1 MGKLAKIILIF
12 FSSIIGLVVAAVI
25 IVPLL
30 VDLNDYKPE
39 IEAAVQDKT
48 GRKLSIVGDIDIF
61 IFPWIGVSTG
71 EISLSNAEGFLPN
84 YFAVIKQSNI
94 KIKLIPLLSKEVEV
108 STIVFKGL
116 ELNLAKNKKG
126 LSNWDDLSAKKTQEK
141 AVVKKTTEDESS
153 NTVPALAAL
162 MIGGL
167 SIEDAKITW
176 DDKQTGQKVIIKDL
190 NLKTGK
196 ISLNEAIDIE
206 LSLFIDNS
214 QPALTEALS
223 LSTQLKID
231 ESFQVIHL
239 NKTHIKSA
247 TKGAMV
253 PNGTI
258 DIQLLS
264 DIALD
269 LAQESVAL
277 ENLKIAFDA
286 TTIDGFVRIKQFKKP
301 ALEFNLAIN
310 EIDVDRYNAEQAAS
324 KTNAVASPAVAVAAA
339 SALIPVKTI
348 RALNIKGDL
357 SIDKLK
363 AAGLT
368 IGGIKLN
375 IQAKN
380 GILRTKQAI
389 TQLYGGQY
397 KGQITLNAKARIP
410 KIALNE
416 RISNVQIGA
425 LLNDLKPNEPAKLT
439 GLLNVAAK
447 LNTQGNSVP
456 RFKSNLN
463 GNLSFSV
470 NKGAIQGINIQRM
483 IDMGKLFAGKT
494 MKNEYANE
502 QTLFSSIKGTG
513 TVRRGL
519 ITNPDFLMNSAQL
532 VVDGAGTVNLV
543 NEAVKYAVKAKLT
556 NKATKDRPVA
566 IKVAGTISKPT
577 YTVDVLSMIN
587 EKEKQKMNKALDK
600 ALGKGGAEAVNK
612 LLKGFF

>member
-1 MGKLAKIILIF
+1 MGKLVKIILIF
-12 FSSIIGLVVAAVI
+12 FSSVIGLIVAAVI
-25 IVPLL
+25 IIPLV

-39 IEAAVQDKT
+39 IEAAVKDKT
-48 GRKLSIVGDIDIF
+48 GRSLSIVGDMDIS
-61 IFPWIGVSTG
+61 IFPWIGISTG
-71 EISLSNAEGFLPN
+71 EISLSNAQGFTPN
-84 YFAVIKQSNI
+84 SFAVIKQSNI
-94 KIKLIPLLSKEVEV
+94 QIKLIPLLSKEVEV
-108 STIVFKGL
+108 STVIFKGL

-126 LSNWDDLSAKKTQEK
+126 LSNWDDLSATKTAKKTEQPQAEQESANK
-141 AVVKKTTEDESS
+141 A
-153 NTVPALAAL
+153 PALAAL

-176 DDKQTGQKVIIKDL
+176 NDKQAGQKVIIKDF

-206 LSLFIDNS
+206 LSLFIANNT
-214 QPALTEALS
+214 PAVTEALS

-231 ESFQVIHL
+231 DSFQIIHL
-239 NKTHIKSA
+239 NNTDIKSA
-247 TKGAMV
+247 TKGAVV
-253 PNGTI
+253 PNGAI

-264 DIALD
+264 NIILD
-269 LAQESVAL
+269 LKQESVAL
-277 ENLKIAFDA
+277 ENLKITFDA

-310 EIDVDRYNAEQAAS
+310 EIDVDKYTAEKAKS
-324 KTNAVASPAVAVAAA
+324 KTKAVASPAVAVAAA

-348 RALNIKGDL
+348 RALNVKGDI

-363 AAGLT
+363 TAGLT

-375 IQAKN
+375 IKAKN
-380 GILRTKQAI
+380 GVLNTKQAI
-389 TQLYGGQY
+389 NQLYGGQY
-397 KGQITLNAKARIP
+397 KGQITLNAKSRTP
-410 KIALNE
+410 KISLNE
-416 RISNVQIGA
+416 KINKVQIGK
-425 LLNDLKPNEPAKLT
+425 LLKDLKPSQPAKLT
-439 GLLNVAAK
+439 GSLNVAAK
-447 LNTQGNSVP
+447 LNTQGNSVS

-470 NKGAIQGINIQRM
+470 NNGAIQGINIQKM
-483 IDMGKLFAGKT
+483 IDMGKLFTGKA

-502 QTLFSSIKGTG
+502 QTLFSTIKGAG
-513 TVRRGL
+513 TVRRGV

-543 NEAVKYAVKAKLT
+543 NEEVKYGVKAKLT

-577 YTVDVLSMIN
+577 YTVDALSMIN
-587 EKEKQKMNKALDK
+587 AKEKQKINKALDK
-600 ALGKGGAEAVNK
+600 ALGEGGGKAVNK
-612 LLKGFF
+612 LLESFF